1 MNFMLTMLFRTEQ
14 KEQYQKFLNKEFK
27 TMLK

>member
-1 MNFMLTMLFRTEQ
+1 MLTMLFRTEQ